1 MNLQVIMGSFSWGS
15 SKMKSKKGGGSEGAQ
30 VSDSLIGSPT
40 STPLSQNL
48 TSLSMGVWHDS
59 QPSDLEGMPV
69 DIDLMRG

>member
-1 MNLQVIMGSFSWGS
+1 MNFQVIIGSFSWGS
-15 SKMKSKKGGGSEGAQ
+15 SKMKNKKGDGSEGAR

-48 TSLSMGVWHDS
+48 TQPPMGVWRYS
-59 QPSDLEGMPV
+59 QPSDLDDVHV